1 MDNSKLITAF
11 FILILA
17 FPTAFTLFKMLML
30 FVVILV
36 DFYYKYKGKFIVDS
50 RYIENG
56 ALLTFFLFFFL
67 TLSVFNGVVN
77 DFRLT
82 DGTFFKWHFNILI
95 FYFFSIV
102 NITNLGG
109 VIITIVTYSTRIAVW
124 LLILYSIS
132 IFVPGLEE
140 WIYSIVGRNY
150 FGGITVN
157 LESSSIMIRGASNAT
172 LMLLTPLYIGLLA
185 NNVFRV
191 NKFEILTYI
200 ALVLVILASGR
211 RGLQIILFF
220 SVFVFHFLPFLS
232 FKSIKK
238 NIKLAV
244 TIVVSIATIVII
256 PVEIFHSIANTFMSG
271 FDPDGRSAGVR
282 LHQLG
287 EFLTLIQEKPLF
299 GHGLNAYIVDYIRNT
314 DQPYTYELEYVA
326 LVYQVG
332 ILGSL
337 FLGCLVIYFLLRL
350 RNRAKVDPLSK
361 VLYPSSFMFLIISGT
376 NPMLFTPWAF
386 GFGGLILRYI
396 NSSTMIPSQSILVNE
411 QPKPY

>member
-1 MDNSKLITAF
+1 MNNRKLIIAF
-11 FILILA
+11 FILVLA
-17 FPTAFTLFKMLML
+17 FPTAFTLFKMFML

-36 DFYYKYKGKFIVDS
+36 DFYYKYKRKFIVDS
-50 RYIENG
+50 RYIVNG
-56 ALLTFFLFFFL
+56 ALLTFFLFFL
-67 TLSVFNGVVN
+67 SALSVSNGVLN

-82 DGTFFKWHFNILI
+82 DGIFFKWHFNILI

-102 NITNLGG
+102 NVTNPGRM
-109 VIITIVTYSTRIAVW
+109 IITIVTYSTRIAVW
-124 LLILYSIS
+124 LLIFYSFS

-140 WIYSIVGRNY
+140 WIYSMFGRKY

-157 LESSSIMIRGASNAT
+157 LESSYVMIRGSSNAT

-200 ALVLVILASGR
+200 ALVLVILSSGR
-211 RGLQIILFF
+211 RGLQLILFF
-220 SVFVFHFLPFLS
+220 SVFIFHFLQFLQY
-232 FKSIKK
+232 KDIKK
-238 NIKLAV
+238 NIQLAA
-244 TIVVSIATIVII
+244 TIVLSIATIVII
-256 PVEIFHSIANTFMSG
+256 PAEIFHSIENTFMSG

-287 EFLTLIQEKPLF
+287 RFLTLIQEKPLF
-299 GHGLNAYIVDYIRNT
+299 GHGLNAYILDYIRNT

-337 FLGCLVIYFLLRL
+337 FLGCLVLYFLLRL
-350 RNRAKVDPLSK
+350 RNRAKADPLSK
-361 VLYPSSFMFLIISGT
+361 VLFPSSFMFLIIAGT

-396 NSSTMIPSQSILVNE
+396 NSSTMIP
-411 QPKPY
+411 PRRY